1 MNRKLSLIELNRL
14 SPEEFETVDKHKLIV
29 VLDNIRSM
37 HNVGSVFRTG
47 DAFKIE
53 KIILGGI
60 TPTPPHRDIRKTA
73 IGATETVKWIHAPN
87 TKEAVLVLQQQGY
100 KVLVVEQT
108 DQSIQIQDFTVEPN
122 EKICLVVGNEV
133 GGVDQDIIDIA
144 DVCVEIP
151 QFGTK
156 HSLNVSVCSGIVIWD
171 IVKQMM

>member
-1 MNRKLSLIELNRL
+1 MNRKLSLTELNRL
-14 SPEEFETVDKHKLIV
+14 SPDEYQSVEKHKLIV

-53 KIILGGI
+53 RLILGGI

-73 IGATETVKWIHAPN
+73 IGATETVAWEHQSELLPYIKQ
-87 TKEAVLVLQQQGY
+87 LQTEGY
-100 KVLVVEQT
+100 KIVAVEQT
-108 DQSIQIQDFTVEPN
+108 DKSVFIQDFKIKTN
-122 EKICLVVGNEV
+122 EKICLVMGNEV
-133 GGVDQDIIDIA
+133 GGVDQNIIDIA
-144 DVCVEIP
+144 DVCIEIP

-156 HSLNVSVCSGIVIWD
+156 HSLNVSVCSGIVMWD